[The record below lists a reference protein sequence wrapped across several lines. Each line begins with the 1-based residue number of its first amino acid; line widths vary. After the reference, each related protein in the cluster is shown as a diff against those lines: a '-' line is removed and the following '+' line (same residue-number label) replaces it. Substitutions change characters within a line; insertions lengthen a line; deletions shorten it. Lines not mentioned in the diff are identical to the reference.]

1 MTNTND
7 PAYVSDDTGVVLGT
21 LITDQ
26 PLESLAAAA
35 YDDVMVDGCVR
46 YFQRRRPK
54 SRWRSARAQSQLHV
68 APHGRG
74 NYGDSGG

>member
-35 YDDVMVDGCVR
+35 YDDVMVASMGACV
-46 YFQRRRPK
+46 YFQRRRP
-54 SRWRSARAQSQLHV
+54 
-68 APHGRG
+68 
-74 NYGDSGG
+74 